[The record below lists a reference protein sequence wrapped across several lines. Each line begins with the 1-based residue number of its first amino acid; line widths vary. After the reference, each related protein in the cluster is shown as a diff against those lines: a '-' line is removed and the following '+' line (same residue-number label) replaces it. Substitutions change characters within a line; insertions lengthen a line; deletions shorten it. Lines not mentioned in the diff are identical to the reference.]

1 MSRFL
6 NPSFVIAAGGPVPVT
21 IGAGGLLPVLAF
33 AGLFVEIAARTGV
46 SLPTAAAV
54 GAVGGTASL
63 VAHELGHA
71 FAARR
76 LRGVR
81 PLGVT
86 LIWLGAATKFEGAYE
101 RGQDQTKVA
110 LAGPAASFTV
120 ALALAPVLVL
130 PLPHQARYLVGT
142 LAFLNVALGAMSLIP
157 ANPLDGYKALIG
169 LLWSGLGS
177 EGAARRL
184 IRRVALAWLPFELV
198 GTGVLLLQHPFVGTL
213 AFVTVAS
220 LFAQK
225 LYVRRAPA

>member
-6 NPSFVIAAGGPVPVT
+6 NPRLVIARGPVPVT
-21 IGAGGLLPVLAF
+21 VGAGGLVPVLAF
-33 AGLFVEIAARTGV
+33 AGLFVEIAARLGL
-46 SLPTAAAV
+46 SLSTAAAV
-54 GAVGGTASL
+54 GAVGGTGSL
-63 VAHELGHA
+63 IVHELGHA

-81 PLGVT
+81 PLGVS
-86 LIWLGAATKFEGAYE
+86 LIWLGAATRFEGAYE

-120 ALALAPVLVL
+120 ALALAPLLAL
-130 PLPHQARYLVGT
+130 PLPHEARYFVGALV
-142 LAFLNVALGAMSLIP
+142 FLNVALGAMSLIP
-157 ANPLDGYKALIG
+157 ANPLDGYKALTG

-177 EGAARRL
+177 EGAARRM

-198 GTGVLLLQHPFVGTL
+198 GTGALLLQHPFIGTL

-225 LYVRRAPA
+225 LYARRAPA